1 MSTQT
6 QTQSPIGDV
15 ITNTLYTDSDI
26 PTEVLVVSIVTT
38 NIGTQLVASNPNIF
52 TTNLSSW
59 MRKGYQITGEK
70 TKIQIPRNGSDMP
83 LDADSG
89 QVTNVYTTDN
99 SLEFY
104 YPVSKTSAMVVEWIY
119 PTDTWSA
126 EFQSISFTEGAV
138 ELEDPN
144 RTQLWSLI
152 H

>member
-1 MSTQT
+1 
-6 QTQSPIGDV
+6 
-15 ITNTLYTDSDI
+15 
-26 PTEVLVVSIVTT
+26 
-38 NIGTQLVASNPNIF
+38 
-52 TTNLSSW
+52 